1 MLLSIWVLTYNRL
14 SYLELLLNSIFES
27 QVLKNSNVELII
39 IDNAS
44 TDGTRDFISTLKRQE
59 NIRTLSRN
67 SNLRGSGVVEDF
79 LSISSGKWI
88 FSVGDDDICYPGTLK
103 QLPKLLEELSD
114 KEVALVPFAASTID
128 ENGLSTPIDY
138 SPSSETEQ
146 IHLLAKLLDRSIY
159 WLPATI
165 FRRSL
170 LSSGIPTTITVF
182 DWWLWLSG
190 VVSGKVYPI
199 TKLQIVKYRIHS
211 GQDQRSFAQDSWDLE
226 RALCFMEFIDHTIIL
241 EWIKN
246 ANKSQV
252 LQLLES
258 VLIETKGEPDNFVSK
273 LINIKLALR
282 IATLHSDLTEEL
294 IGFLINQRVDPRF
307 VTQFFK
313 RETKSEHFRQALE
326 SIDMRLP
333 KEIAKIA
340 SENADFENKYV
351 ELFQGRR
358 IAEIEN
364 QITPFE
370 SRLIKLY
377 RKLRFNN
384 FMRKL
389 LRK

>member
-1 MLLSIWVLTYNRL
+1 
-14 SYLELLLNSIFES
+14 
-27 QVLKNSNVELII
+27 
-39 IDNAS
+39 
-44 TDGTRDFISTLKRQE
+44 
-59 NIRTLSRN
+59 
-67 SNLRGSGVVEDF
+67 
-79 LSISSGKWI
+79 
-88 FSVGDDDICYPGTLK
+88 
-103 QLPKLLEELSD
+103 
-114 KEVALVPFAASTID
+114 
-128 ENGLSTPIDY
+128 
-138 SPSSETEQ
+138 
-146 IHLLAKLLDRSIY
+146 
-159 WLPATI
+159 
-165 FRRSL
+165 
-170 LSSGIPTTITVF
+170 
-182 DWWLWLSG
+182 
-190 VVSGKVYPI
+190 
-199 TKLQIVKYRIHS
+199 
-211 GQDQRSFAQDSWDLE
+211 
-226 RALCFMEFIDHTIIL
+226 MEFIDHTIIL